1 MRMEFLTTRRWTRMV
16 VVLLLSVMLTA
27 CGAGDDDEE
36 PTESS
41 APEGAQPT
49 VEVEGDSTPDSP
61 DASQVESTPTNTD
74 MSDVPASVVAGA
86 EEATP
91 ETEPIEE
98 PGDATPVTERD
109 DIIVTASPA
118 SVVDATPG
126 ADRPVASPTA
136 GGGADTEPEETEADP
151 IVGDG
156 TTGASLETA
165 EEATPAVAASP
176 DASPSASPAASSPGE
191 TVTVTGCEVAS
202 VPAFTDE
209 QTIYSLTTDANF
221 RTGPGTEC
229 DLALEVPIG
238 EFLQVVVIGGPV
250 TREDDGSEWVQIS
263 FQGTEGWIAFDLLQP
278 VQ

>member
-36 PTESS
+36 PTETS

-49 VEVEGDSTPDSP
+49 IEVEGDSTPDSS
-61 DASQVESTPTNTD
+61 DASLAESTPTNTD
-74 MSDVPASVVAGA
+74 MSGVPASVVAGA
-86 EEATP
+86 EDATP
-91 ETEPIEE
+91 ETEPIDA

-109 DIIVTASPA
+109 DVIVTASPA
-118 SVVDATPG
+118 ASGDATP
-126 ADRPVASPTA
+126 ATERPIASPATS
-136 GGGADTEPEETEADP
+136 GASGTGLEETEADP
-151 IVGDG
+151 VVGDG

-165 EEATPAVAASP
+165 EEATPAVVGSP
-176 DASPSASPAASSPGE
+176 SASPSASPAASTPGE

-202 VPAFTDE
+202 VPAFTAE
-209 QTIYSLTTDANF
+209 QTIYSLTSDANF
-221 RTGPGTEC
+221 RTGPGTDC

-238 EFLQVVVIGGPV
+238 EFLQVVMIGGPV

-263 FQGTEGWIAFDLLQP
+263 FQGTEGWIAFDLLEP

>member
-1 MRMEFLTTRRWTRMV
+1 MTMEFLTTRQWTRAV

-27 CGAGDDDEE
+27 CGASDGDDE
-36 PTESS
+36 PSETS

-49 VEVEGDSTPDSP
+49 VEVDGDSTPNSSDSP
-61 DASQVESTPTNTD
+61 QVESTPTNTD

-86 EEATP
+86 EDATP
-91 ETEPIEE
+91 ETEPIDA

-118 SVVDATPG
+118 SGSDATPFVE
-126 ADRPVASPTA
+126 RPVASPEA
-136 GGGADTEPEETEADP
+136 GGAGETQIEETIGDP
-151 IVGDG
+151 VVGDG

-165 EEATPAVAASP
+165 EEATPAVATSP
-176 DASPSASPAASSPGE
+176 AASPSASPAASIPGE
-191 TVTVTGCEVAS
+191 PVTVMGCEVAP
-202 VPAFTDE
+202 VPAFTGE

-221 RTGPGTEC
+221 RTGPGTDC

-263 FQGTEGWIAFDLLQP
+263 FQGTEGWISFDLLAP